1 MIEPAKARQLFLWW
15 LLPAVPRVPRFTR
28 QQCGGWWS
36 RTDSSMYSAKVRIS
50 GLNLGNVVT
59 EKTTLPGFLD
69 GLGQLLVLLHTD
81 PCVWGVEDDTRV
93 GTNKLFQELHIPKVN
108 MQLVIPADG
117 ARIPSHFVVTNA
129 CLSGPLWWHTTFVVA
144 AVVSP
149 HRARAIAVLVF
160 F

>member
-1 MIEPAKARQLFLWW
+1 MHG
-15 LLPAVPRVPRFTR
+15 T
-28 QQCGGWWS
+28 
-36 RTDSSMYSAKVRIS
+36 KVSIS

-81 PCVWGVEDDTRV
+81 PCVRGVEDDTRV
-93 GTNKLFQELHIPKVN
+93 GTNKLFQELHVPKVN

-117 ARIPSHFVVTNA
+117 ARIASNFIVSNT
-129 CLSGPLWWHTTFVVA
+129 CLSGPLWGNTTFVVA
-144 AVVSP
+144 PVVGPNRS
-149 HRARAIAVLVF
+149 RAIAVLVF

>member
-1 MIEPAKARQLFLWW
+1 MIEPAKAGQFSLWW
-15 LLPAVPRVPRFTR
+15 LLPAVPRVPRLAG
-28 QQCGGWWS
+28 QQCGGWRS
-36 RTDSSMYSAKVRIS
+36 NTDSSMNSSEVTIS

-59 EKTTLPGFLD
+59 EETTLPGFLD

-93 GTNKLFQELHIPKVN
+93 GANELFQEFHIPKVN
-108 MQLVIPADG
+108 MQLVIAADG
-117 ARIPSHFVVTNA
+117 ARVPSNFIFTNA
-129 CLSGPLWWHTTFVVA
+129 CLSGPLWRYTTFVVA

-149 HRARAIAVLVF
+149 HRSRTVAVLVF